1 MQSGIFERFPAVWLV
16 QMAGRVLGAYDARED
31 AELDALTFGLGATV
45 TQRPRMPR
53 RSRYR
58 YTCDVCGGEF
68 RTAERL
74 APGTVALCAEHRQER
89 IAG

>member
-1 MQSGIFERFPAVWLV
+1 MQSGIFERLPEVWLV
-16 QMAGRVLGAYDARED
+16 QTAGRVIGVYDARED
-31 AELDALTFGLGATV
+31 AEADALAFGLSASV

-58 YTCDVCGGEF
+58 YTCDACGDEF

-74 APGTVALCAEHRQER
+74 APGSVALCPGHRHER
-89 IAG
+89 IAQ